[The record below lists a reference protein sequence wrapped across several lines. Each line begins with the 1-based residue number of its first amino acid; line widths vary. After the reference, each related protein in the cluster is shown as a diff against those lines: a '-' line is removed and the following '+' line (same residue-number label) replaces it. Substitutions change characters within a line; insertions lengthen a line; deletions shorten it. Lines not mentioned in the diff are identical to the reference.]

1 MKQPVLNLITSP
13 DKLYNNNLSFTLVYP
28 STTTKEQFNEMAKK
42 LGKNLNVYLFEES
55 NDLGWLL
62 DVCNTSDYII
72 LDIDNVAASHKW
84 IIGKILSYDKTFY
97 LTSAES
103 MHYNMLCNRR
113 IFDVGQLAEGEDFAE
128 VQNKKA

>member
-1 MKQPVLNLITSP
+1 
-13 DKLYNNNLSFTLVYP
+13 
-28 STTTKEQFNEMAKK
+28 MAKK

-72 LDIDNVAASHKW
+72 LDIDNVADSHKW

-97 LTSAES
+97 LTTAES